1 MLAFVIALERRNK
14 RKDGTHMSSRSATR
28 RKRQEAAKRRTAA
41 ARREQRRAVQAN
53 RFRDDASMNAMRT
66 AGGQSSASNGNGSD
80 KAVEPKNG
88 DGGAVLTPKTGVAG
102 RKATMTG
109 TGVEPIPA
117 YAPPKDGKPRN
128 AVDMKWM
135 KLADS
140 ARHYQARKAN
150 ARKNA
155 VDEHE
160 LAVERQHEHDI
171 RRRKHRRV
179 LGIVVGTVCAA
190 SMIIPIGAASIA
202 AIMNPYNP
210 NTQTSTTGS
219 STTGSTT
226 TDVTKMTEDERRQ
239 LVEQYPSLVSND
251 TEKQEFIKTGR
262 LPASITDSQSNAT
275 GKDGGNANNASN
287 GKTANDGGAKATT
300 NGNGSAK

>member
-28 RKRQEAAKRRTAA
+28 RKRQEAAKRKTAA

-80 KAVEPKNG
+80 KAVEPKNR
-88 DGGAVLTPKTGVAG
+88 VAG

-140 ARHYQARKAN
+140 ARHFQARKAN
-150 ARKNA
+150 TRKNA
-155 VDEHE
+155 VDEHKI
-160 LAVERQHEHDI
+160 AVERQHEHDV

-226 TDVTKMTEDERRQ
+226 TDVTKMTKDERRQ

-300 NGNGSAK
+300 NGSGSAK